1 MVVNSNGYC
10 TACSVNSSPVD
21 GPRARRYFRPI
32 SSAAVFAY
40 GGLMVSSTLRQLL
53 AEPRVPNAP
62 RRVWRDWM
70 LIGLLVPIT
79 LFEVLV
85 RDDIAWRPV
94 TLLLGVVPIGAS
106 LWRRT
111 HPLVVVTVV
120 FGLHAASHGVLLFGA
135 DHSAMLYVTVWIVV
149 VSYALF
155 RWGSGR
161 ECAIG
166 LGVMVLGH
174 VPTEHGVIPN
184 VGDVVGGAVFLVV
197 PAALG
202 VAVRY
207 RTSSRSSEVDQVKL
221 REREQLARELHDT
234 VAHHVSAIILQAQAG
249 QAVAAANPAG
259 ALGTLAT
266 IEAEA
271 SRTLSEMRFMVDALR
286 QGEGPELLPQ
296 RGVSDIKWL
305 ARSGDERPHVEVRLG
320 DGLDEVNASVG
331 AALYRLA
338 QESVTNAVRHARQAT
353 RVEVDVTTDGRIV
366 QLVVSD
372 DGFSVSTPSSAGY
385 GLIGMNER
393 ATLLGGTFVAG
404 PRLGGGWTVTAVLPN
419 RAGAR

>member
-1 MVVNSNGYC
+1 
-10 TACSVNSSPVD
+10 
-21 GPRARRYFRPI
+21 
-32 SSAAVFAY
+32 
-40 GGLMVSSTLRQLL
+40 MVSSTLRQLL

-62 RRVWRDWM
+62 RRVWRDWL
-70 LIGLLVPIT
+70 LIGVLVPIT

-85 RDDIAWRPV
+85 RNDIAWRPL
-94 TLLLGVVPIGAS
+94 TLLLGLAPICAS

-111 HPLVVVTVV
+111 HPLVVVTVAFV
-120 FGLHAASHGVLLFGA
+120 LHAASHGVLLFGA
-135 DHSAMLYVTVWIVV
+135 DHSAMLYVTAWIVV
-149 VSYALF
+149 LSYALF

-184 VGDVVGGAVFLVV
+184 LGDAVGGAVFLVV
-197 PAALG
+197 PAVLG

-271 SRTLSEMRFMVDALR
+271 SRTLSEMRFMVGALR

-305 ARSGDERPHVEVRLG
+305 ARSGGERPL
-320 DGLDEVNASVG
+320 VG
-331 AALYRLA
+331 
-338 QESVTNAVRHARQAT
+338 
-353 RVEVDVTTDGRIV
+353 
-366 QLVVSD
+366 
-372 DGFSVSTPSSAGY
+372 STK
-385 GLIGMNER
+385 
-393 ATLLGGTFVAG
+393 
-404 PRLGGGWTVTAVLPN
+404 
-419 RAGAR
+419 